1 MAEPSVQSQ
10 AATEPST
17 TGSAPQMERVERPKV
32 VYVMGAGHSGSTILG
47 VALGNCERFFYA
59 GELEEWLLREGVPRF
74 GGSERTRFWA
84 NVRERVDDASDLFG
98 NEVRE
103 ALERSASLLRIAQW
117 PARRRLRT
125 RYRRVAEDLFRAVAE
140 VAGATHVVD
149 TSHFPLRARE
159 LQKVSGIEL
168 YLIFLVR
175 DPQSVIG
182 SYTDA
187 INRHAWAE
195 RTLRVITKNVDLWLT
210 NILAVSVFLRQS
222 PDRRMFL
229 RHEEFIADPE
239 GVLRQILK
247 RIDSPSALPDLAS
260 LQTGYPIQG
269 NRLLWSDVVALK
281 SKPVSP
287 VRGSR
292 ITRVLQRPW
301 VPVLERLRPVATT
314 TPHAPASPHEPG

>member
-1 MAEPSVQSQ
+1 V
-10 AATEPST
+10 
-17 TGSAPQMERVERPKV
+17 GRPKV

-47 VALGNCERFFYA
+47 VTLGNCEKFFYA

-98 NEVRE
+98 NDVRE
-103 ALERSASLLRIAQW
+103 ALERSASLLRVSQW
-117 PARRRLRT
+117 PARRRLRG
-125 RYRRVAEDLFRAVAE
+125 RYRRVAEDLYRAVAG
-140 VAGATHVVD
+140 VAGATHIVD

-159 LQKVSGIEL
+159 LQRLSGIDL
-168 YLIFLVR
+168 YLLFLVR

-195 RTLRVITKNVDLWLT
+195 RSLRIITKNLDLWLT
-210 NILAVSVFLRQS
+210 NLLAVSVFLGQS
-222 PDRRMFL
+222 PDRRLFL

-239 GVLRQILK
+239 GVLRQIL
-247 RIDSPSALPDLAS
+247 DSVDSSAALPDLAS
-260 LQTGYPIQG
+260 LKTGYPIQG

-287 VRGSR
+287 VRGSS
-292 ITRVLQRPW
+292 ITRVLQLPW
-301 VPVLERLRPVATT
+301 VPVLERLRPAATT
-314 TPHAPASPHEPG
+314 TPHAPSCTHNPG

>member
-10 AATEPST
+10 AATEPVT
-17 TGSAPQMERVERPKV
+17 TGSAPAAQGERPKV

-84 NVRERVDDASDLFG
+84 NVRARVDDASDLFG

-103 ALERSASLLRIAQW
+103 ALERSASLLRVGKW
-117 PARRRLRT
+117 PARRRLRG
-125 RYRRVAEDLFRAVAE
+125 RYRRVAEDLYRAVAD

-159 LQKVSGIEL
+159 LQKVGGIEL

-187 INRHAWAE
+187 INRHARAE
-195 RTLRVITKNVDLWLT
+195 RTLRIITKNVDLWLT

-239 GVLRQILK
+239 GVLRQILD
-247 RIDSPSALPDLAS
+247 RIDSLSALPDLAS
-260 LQTGYPIQG
+260 LHTGYPIQG

-292 ITRVLQRPW
+292 ITRALQRPW

-314 TPHAPASPHEPG
+314 TSHAPASPHEPS